1 MSRDKNVNSQGQ
13 VAKISQKLKRK
24 EMKGEKENIRKLEC
38 PKSNF
43 LVRVL
48 ERANRKNGE
57 KNFTENTRKF
67 LRSERYAQHD

>member
-1 MSRDKNVNSQGQ
+1 
-13 VAKISQKLKRK
+13 
-24 EMKGEKENIRKLEC
+24 MKGEKENIRKLEC

-48 ERANRKNGE
+48 KRANRKNGE